1 MTDHFSG
8 PSAPASSPPE
18 RRLIAVGTIRRPGG
32 RTITVR
38 ATAAGVT
45 GTSRPAVKR

>member
-1 MTDHFSG
+1 MDRIH
-8 PSAPASSPPE
+8 PVPAPAA
-18 RRLIAVGTIRRPGG
+18 RRTIAVGTIRHTGG
-32 RTITVR
+32 RTITIR